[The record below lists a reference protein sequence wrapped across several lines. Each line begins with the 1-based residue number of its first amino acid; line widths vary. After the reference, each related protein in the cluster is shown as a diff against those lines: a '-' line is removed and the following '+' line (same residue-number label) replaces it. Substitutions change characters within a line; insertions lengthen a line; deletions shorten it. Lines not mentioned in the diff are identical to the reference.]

1 MQEINQEQPNDE
13 ISLKELIVKLKD
25 WYSYLLSKWKTIL
38 VVGILGGI
46 LGFTYAYFKKPIY
59 TAETTFVLEE
69 GDSGGGGL
77 GAYAG
82 LASMAGI
89 DLGGGGGGI
98 FQGDNILQLYKSRR
112 MIQETLL
119 SADTFKNKAQLLI
132 DRYIAFNKLRE
143 GWGKKPKLANISF
156 QDNPLMF
163 TRLQDSIVTGIV
175 SDINNNYLEVTK
187 PDKKLSIISVKVKA
201 KDEAFAKAF
210 ADRIVKTVNNFY
222 VNTKTK
228 KSAENLAI
236 LQFQSDSIKR
246 VLNYSISGVASAID
260 ANPNSN
266 PAFQILRVPSQKK
279 QLDVQVNA
287 KAYEEI
293 VKNLEIAKITFRKE
307 KPLIQVIDDPVFP
320 LQIEKLG
327 EVKASIFGFII
338 FGFLILLYLIV
349 KRVFSNYNL

>member
-1 MQEINQEQPNDE
+1 MQQKEIEKEDE
-13 ISLKELIVKLKD
+13 ISLKELILKLIE
-25 WYSYLLSKWKTIL
+25 WWRYLLSKWKLIL
-38 VVGILGGI
+38 IAGVLGCI
-46 LGFTYAYFKKPIY
+46 LGFTYAYFQKPVY

-69 GDSGGGGL
+69 GDGGGGL

-119 SADTFKNKAQLLI
+119 SADTFKNKSQLLI
-132 DRYIAFNKLRE
+132 DRFIAFNKLRE
-143 GWGKKPKLANISF
+143 AWGKKPQLANISF
-156 QDNPLMF
+156 QSNPSTF
-163 TRLQDSIVTGIV
+163 TRLQDSVVTVIV
-175 SDINNNYLEVTK
+175 SDINKNYLVVAK

-201 KDEAFAKAF
+201 RDEAFAKAF
-210 ADRIVKTVNNFY
+210 ANRIVKTVNDFY

-236 LQFQSDSIKR
+236 LQFQADSIKR
-246 VLNYSISGVASAID
+246 VLNYSISGVAVAVD

-293 VKNLEIAKITFRKE
+293 IKNLEIAKITFRKE
-307 KPLIQVIDDPVFP
+307 KPLIQVIDEPVLP
-320 LQIEKLG
+320 LQVDKLG
-327 EVKASIFGFII
+327 KAKGLILGGII
-338 FGFLILLYLIV
+338 FGFFAILYLLI
-349 KRVFSNYNL
+349 KRVFNGIMVS

>member
-1 MQEINQEQPNDE
+1 MSEVNQEQQNNE
-13 ISLKELIVKLKD
+13 VSLKELIVKLKD
-25 WYSYLLSKWKTIL
+25 WFHYLLSKWKIIL
-38 VVGILGGI
+38 IAGISGGI
-46 LGFTYAYFKKPIY
+46 LGLTYAYFKKPVY

-69 GDSGGGGL
+69 GDAGGGL

-89 DLGGGGGGI
+89 DIGGGGGGI

-119 SADTFKNKAQLLI
+119 SADTPNNQSQLLI

-143 GWGKKPKLANISF
+143 AWGKKPKLSNISF
-156 QDNPLMF
+156 QNNPSSF
-163 TRLQDSIVTGIV
+163 TRLQDSIVTEIV
-175 SDINNNYLEVTK
+175 TDINKNYLVVAK
-187 PDKKLSIISVKVKA
+187 PDKKLSIISVKVNA

-210 ADRIVKTVNNFY
+210 AGRIVKTVNNFY

-246 VLNYSISGVASAID
+246 VLNYSISGVAAAVD

-266 PAFQILRVPSQKK
+266 PAFQTLRVPSQKK

-293 VKNLEIAKITFRKE
+293 LKNLEIAKITFRKE
-307 KPLIQVIDDPVFP
+307 KPLIQVIDEPVLP
-320 LQIEKLG
+320 LQVDKLG
-327 EVKASIFGFII
+327 KAKGLTLGGII
-338 FGFLILLYLIV
+338 FGFFAILYLLI
-349 KRVFSNYNL
+349 KRVFNGIMVS